1 MKRFFII
8 TILATICGM
17 TAMAQ
22 NRPDVTQQTTGGN
35 HDMVPTFSAAR
46 PNLTYN
52 AADQVIIVNGMSEY
66 YNVEVKLTGTNVV
79 IFTTTVEGD
88 MGVIDV
94 ASLGNNVYIITL
106 TDDNDR
112 LYRYTFDAGT
122 GVVTFRGLAN
132 PLPNLPLNVID
143 NSNRR

>member
-35 HDMVPTFSAAR
+35 HEEIPTFFVAN
-46 PNLTYN
+46 PVLTYD
-52 AADQVIIVNGMSEY
+52 AADQVIIVNGVSEY
-66 YNVEVKLTGTNVV
+66 YDVEVKIAGTVAV

-106 TDDNDR
+106 TDENNR
-112 LYRYTFDAGT
+112 QYRYTFDAGT
-122 GVVTFRGLAN
+122 GAVSFRGFTKT
-132 PLPNLPLNVID
+132 PPNLPLNVID
-143 NSNRR
+143 NSNRK

>member
-8 TILATICGM
+8 TILATMCGM

-35 HDMVPTFSAAR
+35 HDWVPTFSVAR

-52 AADQVIIVNGMSEY
+52 AADQVIIVNGSSEY
-66 YNVEVKLTGTNVV
+66 YNVEVTIAGSNTVM
-79 IFTTTVEGD
+79 FTTTVEGD

-94 ASLGNNVYIITL
+94 ASLGNNVYVIAL
-106 TDDNDR
+106 TDDNNR
-112 LYRYTFDAGT
+112 QFRYTFDAGA
-122 GVVTFRGLAN
+122 GVVSLRGFGN
-132 PLPNLPLNVID
+132 VVPNLPLNIID
-143 NSNRR
+143 SSSKR

>member
-1 MKRFFII
+1 
-8 TILATICGM
+8 
-17 TAMAQ
+17 
-22 NRPDVTQQTTGGN
+22 
-35 HDMVPTFSAAR
+35 MVPTFSVAK

-112 LYRYTFDAGT
+112 LYRYTFDAGA

-132 PLPNLPLNVID
+132 PLPNLPYNVID